1 MKQTLKS
8 QKITD
13 LFQSGKW
20 IRTNSVSAIYMPS
33 ETFSYMVS
41 APSKKI
47 RKATDRNKIKRMLR
61 QAIFNSKQKS
71 VSIAFIYSQDQ
82 IIDPDIVNKDIKSIF
97 DSIR

>member
-33 ETFSYMVS
+33 ATFSYMVS
-41 APSKKI
+41 APSKKFK
-47 RKATDRNKIKRMLR
+47 KATDRNKIKRMLR
-61 QAIFNSKQKS
+61 QSIFNNKQKS
-71 VSIAFIYSQDQ
+71 VSIAFIYSKDQ
-82 IIDPDIVNKDIKSIF
+82 IIDSDTINKDIKLIF